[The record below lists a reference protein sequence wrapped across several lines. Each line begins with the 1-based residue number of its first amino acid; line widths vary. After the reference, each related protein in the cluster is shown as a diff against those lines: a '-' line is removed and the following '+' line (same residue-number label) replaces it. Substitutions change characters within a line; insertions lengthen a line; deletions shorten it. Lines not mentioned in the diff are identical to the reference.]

1 MILLRPARDAV
12 EVLVTRRHENMK
24 FMGGLWVF
32 PGGTL
37 SPADSSAA
45 ALACLPEAWRAHCP
59 RFTDL
64 HGERLEPDR
73 CAALAVTAY
82 RETFEETGVLLAR
95 TRDGQRVSHEARAAL
110 LAQRRAVAAQPE
122 LFAPLLSE
130 HGMLLDTS
138 RLLYWA
144 HWITPSGAPRRFD
157 TRFFLAPVP
166 PEETAEIDAI
176 EATDHA
182 WKTPAALI
190 REAREGSMPLSPPT
204 LYNLIALEAALHEH
218 GSLSAMLEGES
229 DREISP
235 VMPKMLRG
243 ETTTTMVLPW
253 DPEYARLPGENVPEQ
268 VRYPSSLTELPSR
281 VTLRTSAL

>member
-1 MILLRPARDAV
+1 M
-12 EVLVTRRHENMK
+12 T

-37 SPADSSAA
+37 SPADASPE
-45 ALACLPEAWRAHCP
+45 ALACLPEVWRASCP
-59 RFTDL
+59 RFTNL
-64 HGERLEPDR
+64 QGELLEPDQ

-95 TRDGQRVSHEARAAL
+95 TQDGQRVSHEVRAAMR
-110 LAQRRAVAAQPE
+110 AQRRAVAAQPE
-122 LFAPLLSE
+122 LFAPLLTSN
-130 HGMLLDTS
+130 GMLLDTS

-166 PEETAEIDAI
+166 SEETAEIDAI

-204 LYNLIALEAALHEH
+204 LYNLLVLEAALRQH
-218 GSLSAMLEGES
+218 GSLSAMLGGES
-229 DREISP
+229 RREVAP
-235 VMPKMLRG
+235 VLPKMIPG
-243 ETTTTMVLPW
+243 KETTTMVLPW
-253 DPEYARLPGENVPEQ
+253 DPEYAQLPGENVPSQ
-268 VRYPSSLTELPSR
+268 IRYSSAFVQLPSR